1 MDSKIII
8 DRIKDLSL
16 LQQDDA
22 EKWVKLSRVHPY
34 FSIGQWLKYGRDY
47 FNDDAN
53 LPFVAIY
60 KNEPFEFAQF
70 NRQLNLLKNGK
81 FETNSTTI
89 LTDDKIVQVEED
101 AIEAIE
107 SENTKTEFEEKIGE
121 EDINSNELSNELINT
136 ETLIENNIIQDE
148 EVIQSEDKNATDV
161 QDDILSLIQDLPN
174 TSPFEHKEIP
184 QSELNWSNAT
194 HSSEMNMTNDN
205 ESSTQETEED
215 KSLLVMMSFTDWLN
229 HFKHKNETEKE
240 EILEKKALKTAWQKE
255 KLAEAADEELDE
267 IPEPIFKQA
276 MESISMESGLISESL
291 AEILSNQGKKDK
303 AIAMYKKLSL
313 RNPKKSAYFADRIN
327 ELNLN
332 LE

>member
-8 DRIKDLSL
+8 DRIKDLNL
-16 LQQDDA
+16 LQEDA
-22 EKWVKLSRVHPY
+22 SGKWDKICNDYPY
-34 FSIGQWLKYGRDY
+34 FSIGQWLRYGYDF
-47 FNDDAN
+47 FNDNAN
-53 LPFVAIY
+53 LPSVALY

-81 FETNSTTI
+81 SETNSKTTLI
-89 LTDDKIVQVEED
+89 DDNIVRVEED
-101 AIEAIE
+101 VIEAKE
-107 SENTKTEFEEKIGE
+107 TENAEIEFEEKIAE
-121 EDINSNELSNELINT
+121 EEINSNELTNT
-136 ETLIENNIIQDE
+136 QTLIENNIIQDE
-148 EVIQSEDKNATDV
+148 EVLQSEDKNATEI

-184 QSELNWSNAT
+184 QSELNWSNDS
-194 HSSEMNMTNDN
+194 HPSEISMTNDN
-205 ESSTQETEED
+205 EPSTQETEED

-313 RNPKKSAYFADRIN
+313 RNPEKSAYFADRIN